1 MIRKLDRLVRK
12 LNRLHPYMAVS
23 YWVGRDSYRGAVIN
37 KDGKNVLIERIILF
51 LGILGVLLGAT
62 YWGALKFR
70 AWAAEAGIIDVIG
83 VFYYT
88 HGFPLLAIGS
98 LLLAAY
104 LLLIP
109 VLMEEAAGWVPL
121 RFLLITERDLSFYKG
136 FTLLQSS
143 FVIPVLL
150 GFLLLFFGKVVWRQ
164 DLADFFSSGLVMLL
178 VVISFCI
185 LGNLLMSL
193 VVMCIPPRLKRRVLF
208 GLEILSAVLL
218 VAVPFYFVR
227 WWVGDVEVLI
237 TRVLDIVINP
247 YVPTAWGMELFFLV
261 QEKGWLAQESL
272 MRLGW
277 LIGLGL
283 AGGVALCQIWHLTYR
298 LE

>member
-1 MIRKLDRLVRK
+1 M
-12 LNRLHPYMAVS
+12 
-23 YWVGRDSYRGAVIN
+23 
-37 KDGKNVLIERIILF
+37 
-51 LGILGVLLGAT
+51 LLGAT

-70 AWAAEAGIIDVIG
+70 AWAEGEAMIDVIG
-83 VFYYT
+83 LFYYT
-88 HGFPLLAIGS
+88 LGFPLLAISS
-98 LLLAAY
+98 LLFTAY
-104 LLLIP
+104 ALPIT
-109 VLMEEAAGWVPL
+109 VLREEEVGFLPL
-121 RFLLITERDLSFYKG
+121 RFLPISERDLSFYKG
-136 FTLLQSS
+136 FTFLQGLIVTL
-143 FVIPVLL
+143 FLL
-150 GFLLLFFGKVVWRQ
+150 GFLFLFFGKVVWRQ
-164 DLADFFSSGLVMLL
+164 GLADFFSSGLVMLL

-185 LGNLLMSL
+185 LGGLLMGL
-193 VVMCIPPRLKRRVLF
+193 VMMCIPPRLKRRALF
-208 GLEILSAVLL
+208 GLEILIPVLL
-218 VAVPFYFVR
+218 VVAVPFYFVG

-237 TRVLDIVINP
+237 TRVLDIVTNP